1 LHPFDEIHSRA
12 KETFPIEAF
21 REYPRCFMIGRRAS
35 AEDIAEGFF
44 RAAGLSQLARIS
56 RDDHDA
62 LTLIHR
68 DVSLQIKLPPAASPQ
83 HALLNVFQ
91 EYFGIRHSMR
101 YLNHVTAADTAW
113 FVVQPTSTWARLELA
128 NPYVKWFFT
137 PLDRLPDIFDSS
149 FEKLGEAGKLYAEA

>member
-1 LHPFDEIHSRA
+1 LHPFDQIHGRD
-12 KETFPIEAF
+12 KESFPFDAF
-21 REYPRCFMIGRRAS
+21 RDYARCFVVERYAS

-44 RAAGLSQLARIS
+44 GAAGLAQLARVV
-56 RDDHDA
+56 RDDKDG

-68 DVSLQIKLPPAASPQ
+68 DVSLQIRLRPDISPQ
-83 HALLNVFQ
+83 HALLEFFQ

-101 YLNHVTAADTAW
+101 YLNHVTGDGIGW

-149 FEKLGEAGKLYAEA
+149 FEKLGEAGRLYAEA

>member
-1 LHPFDEIHSRA
+1 MHPFDQIHSRD
-12 KETFPIEAF
+12 KEAFPFEAF
-21 REYPRCFMIGRRAS
+21 RDYARCFVVDRRAS

-44 RAAGLSQLARIS
+44 SAAGLTQLARIV
-56 RDDHDA
+56 RDDNDA

-68 DVSLQIKLPPAASPQ
+68 DVSLQIKLGADVSPQ
-83 HALLNVFQ
+83 HALLLFFQ

-101 YLNHVTAADTAW
+101 YLNHATDIDTAW
-113 FVVQPTSTWARLELA
+113 FVVQPTSTWARLDLA
-128 NPYVKWFFT
+128 NPFVKWFFT

>member
-1 LHPFDEIHSRA
+1 LHPFDQIHSRDKDA
-12 KETFPIEAF
+12 FPFDAF
-21 REYPRCFMIGRRAS
+21 RDYARCFMVDWRAS

-44 RAAGLSQLARIS
+44 SAAGLVQLARIA
-56 RDDHDA
+56 RDDNGA

-68 DVSLQIKLPPAASPQ
+68 DVSLQLKLNPATSPQ
-83 HALLNVFQ
+83 HALLILFQ
-91 EYFGIRHSMR
+91 AYFGIRHSMR
-101 YLNHVTAADTAW
+101 YLNHVTPGDTAW

-137 PLDRLPDIFDSS
+137 PLDRLPDIFDST